1 MKVINEKEFESAT
14 KEGLV
19 LVDFFASWCGPCRM
33 MAVILED
40 VQKELEGK
48 VEIYKVDVDNDEK
61 LARSFGIMSIPTL
74 ILFENGKEVEK
85 HIGLWQKEDLIDTI
99 NSYLK

>member
-1 MKVINEKEFESAT
+1 
-14 KEGLV
+14 
-19 LVDFFASWCGPCRM
+19 M

>member
-74 ILFENGKEVEK
+74 ILFENGKDVEK
-85 HIGLWQKEDLIDTI
+85 QIGLWQNEDVIDTI

>member
-1 MKVINEKEFESAT
+1 MKVINENEFESAT